1 MLWFTI
7 LPVTRDFMDMAA
19 VFSPLHVSHPR
30 AKELLPKIVEKDFNW
45 IDVQVVGINDMTFTR
60 CCRGKSSCYIYIII
74 IMNIAILIF
83 LYWIHCNYD
92 DEYEK
97 SSIRMDSGLLLS
109 LLEPVAAEY
118 CNQTVNLSRMMTND
132 HNNDY
137 KEEDNDHN
145 NDYKDDD
152 Q

>member
-1 MLWFTI
+1 
-7 LPVTRDFMDMAA
+7 
-19 VFSPLHVSHPR
+19 
-30 AKELLPKIVEKDFNW
+30 
-45 IDVQVVGINDMTFTR
+45 
-60 CCRGKSSCYIYIII
+60 
-74 IMNIAILIF
+74 
-83 LYWIHCNYD
+83 
-92 DEYEK
+92 
-97 SSIRMDSGLLLS
+97 MDSGLLLS